1 MYEER
6 ETFEPANLS
15 ILAMRSPERVR
26 DVFVFIL
33 PLYYQGRIPATG
45 GWSTSWG
52 GVDVYRKATSR
63 LPVFRYLPGFRGDPA
78 FVIAGL
84 VSRDIS

>member
-6 ETFEPANLS
+6 EIFEPASLS

-33 PLYYQGRIPATG
+33 PLYYQGRILTTG
-45 GWSTSWG
+45 GWSTSWAASTSTG
-52 GVDVYRKATSR
+52 GRSVG
-63 LPVFRYLPGFRGDPA
+63 YLM
-78 FVIAGL
+78 V
-84 VSRDIS
+84 